1 MQKIIRKRAR
11 VIEARLLT
19 EDRPFAYPS
28 SFRSAGRT
36 AGNASAWGSDCVGLG
51 MALTCTFNVPITQQ
65 ANACR
70 NGDVPHGRTRR
81 PPSKA
86 AQVRGRYSCP
96 RRSASF
102 YRQSSCHQSVRAST
116 TAGEAL
122 NEAAAMEKA
131 AKAAA
136 EFKVPAN
143 RLMAPFRGVALM
155 PLAPDT
161 L

>member
-1 MQKIIRKRAR
+1 MQKIIRNRAR

-36 AGNASAWGSDCVGLG
+36 AGNAAAGGSDCVGLG

-65 ANACR
+65 ANAWPQR
-70 NGDVPHGRTRR
+70 RPSSWNERR

-86 AQVRGRYSCP
+86 AQVKGRYSC
-96 RRSASF
+96 RRRWASF
-102 YRQSSCHQSVRAST
+102 YRQCSCHRSVRAST
-116 TAGEAL
+116 TARETL
-122 NEAAAMEKA
+122 NEATAMEKA

-143 RLMAPFRGVALM
+143 RLMAPFWGFALM